1 LFDIEYPQ
9 GDKYMTQLRVPG
21 PTPCPPEVLEAL
33 AWQMVN
39 HRGPEF
45 HQLISDVTADLKTVF
60 QTKND
65 LLLLT
70 GSGTGGLEAAV
81 ANMLSPGDMI
91 LSVSIGVF
99 GDRFAGIAKTFGAD
113 VISLKVEWGKAAD
126 PDEIKKEINDNPSVK
141 AVLVTHNETST
152 GVTND
157 LQAISKV
164 VKDAGKLLIVDAI
177 SSMGSIN
184 LPTDAWR
191 CDVVI
196 TASQKGWMV
205 PPGMAMVSVS
215 PEAWQA
221 HAVAKMPRFYWDFTR
236 AKKYLDEKKEN
247 PWTPS
252 ISVVYAFKVALK
264 MMLQEG
270 IENIFARHIRIG
282 KMIREG
288 IKKLGLPLFA
298 DPAHASNTVTA
309 VGIPPGLDGNKLRQ
323 ILREEYKVALAGG
336 QQTLDGKIFRIGHL
350 GMVDEKDA
358 QEILSAIEK
367 VLPLA
372 GFKK

>member
-1 LFDIEYPQ
+1 
-9 GDKYMTQLRVPG
+9 MTQLRVPG
-21 PTPCPPEVLEAL
+21 PTPCPPEVLKAM

-45 HQLISDVTADLKTVF
+45 HQMLTDVIADLKKVF

-70 GSGTGGLEAAV
+70 GSGTGGLEAAIV
-81 ANMLSPGDMI
+81 NTLSAGDKV

-99 GDRFAGIAKTFGAD
+99 GDRFASIAKEFGAD

-126 PDEIKKEINDNPSVK
+126 PDAIKKAIKDNPGIK
-141 AVLVTHNETST
+141 AVMVTHNETST
-152 GVTND
+152 GVTNN
-157 LQAISKV
+157 LQAISNV
-164 VKDAGKLLIVDAI
+164 VKNAGKLLIVDAI
-177 SSMGSIN
+177 SSLGSIN
-184 LPTDAWR
+184 LPVDEWH

-221 HAVAKMPRFYWDFTR
+221 HAAAKMPRFYWDFTR
-236 AKKYLDEKKEN
+236 AKKSFDEKKEN
-247 PWTPS
+247 PWTPAIS
-252 ISVVYAFKVALK
+252 IVYAFNVALK
-264 MMLQEG
+264 MMRKEG
-270 IENIFARHIRIG
+270 IENIFARHTRVG
-282 KMIREG
+282 KMIRDG

-298 DPAHASNTVTA
+298 EETHASNTVTA
-309 VGIPPGLDGNKLRQ
+309 VGIPADLDGKKLRQ
-323 ILREEYKVALAGG
+323 ILREEYQIVLAGG

-350 GMVDEKDA
+350 GMVNEKDVK
-358 QEILSAIEK
+358 EILTAIEK
-367 VLPLA
+367 VLPLV
-372 GFKK
+372 GYKK

>member
-1 LFDIEYPQ
+1 
-9 GDKYMTQLRVPG
+9 MTQLRVPG
-21 PTPCPPEVLEAL
+21 PTPCPPEVLKAM

-45 HQLISDVTADLKTVF
+45 HQLITDVTADLKTVF

-65 LLLLT
+65 VLLLT

-81 ANMLSPGDMI
+81 VNMLSPKDKI

-99 GDRFAGIAKTFGAD
+99 GDRFAAIAKEFGAD
-113 VISLKVEWGKAAD
+113 VVPMKVEWGKAAD
-126 PDEIKKEINDNPSVK
+126 PDVIKKALKDNPGVK

-157 LQAISKV
+157 IAAISKV
-164 VKDAGKLLIVDAI
+164 VKDAGKLFIVDAI
-177 SSMGSIN
+177 SSLGSIN
-184 LPTDAWR
+184 LPVDDWH

-205 PPGMAMVSVS
+205 PPGMAMVSVG

-221 HAVAKMPRFYWDFTR
+221 HAAAKMPRFYWDFTR
-236 AKKYLDEKKEN
+236 AKKNFDEKKEN
-247 PWTPS
+247 PWTPAIS
-252 ISVVYAFKVALK
+252 IVYAFSVALK
-264 MMLQEG
+264 MMLKEG
-270 IENIFARHIRIG
+270 IPNIFARHERIG
-282 KMIREG
+282 RMTRDG

-298 DPAHASNTVTA
+298 DSAHASNTVTA
-309 VGIPPGLDGNKLRQ
+309 VSIPEGLDGKKFRQ
-323 ILREEYKVALAGG
+323 VLREEYKVVLAGG

-350 GMVDEKDA
+350 GLINEKDVK
-358 QEILSAIEK
+358 EILTAIEK